1 MTLLDTHAWIW
12 HLTAPQ
18 ELSVPART
26 AIERARA
33 ERAALVSAISVWEL
47 FMLVKKG
54 RLELTITPHALL
66 RRAERLSYLQF
77 VAVDQHMARRS
88 VVLPDMHGD
97 PADRLIV
104 ATAQELDCRLISKDH
119 RLRRYPDVEVI
130 W

>member
-66 RRAERLSYLQF
+66 RRAERLSYL
-77 VAVDQHMARRS
+77 
-88 VVLPDMHGD
+88 
-97 PADRLIV
+97 
-104 ATAQELDCRLISKDH
+104 
-119 RLRRYPDVEVI
+119 
-130 W
+130 